1 MDRAE
6 RTLYMHA
13 RPGFSDAAEQQS
25 RQTTVQTYMPPKR
38 IRTASERFFLRVMS
52 DPWEVGDRLTKRV
65 IHIVK

>member
-6 RTLYMHA
+6 RIGYMHC

-38 IRTASERFFLRVMS
+38 IRTVSERFFLPVMS
-52 DPWEVGDRLTKRV
+52 DPWEVVDRLTKRV
-65 IHIVK
+65 NHIVK